1 MNRNFIVSIIILIG
15 LNLVSVQS
23 NAQRTYTLE
32 DVIQIAKTQSPAF
45 KRAET
50 IKENRYWQYRVFK
63 SNFVPQLSLSGT
75 LPNFNRSVTPIT
87 QEDGSTEF
95 RSVFNSNSDV
105 SLNLEQQIGLTGGTV
120 FLNSTVNRFDD
131 FERNDFRYG
140 GDPLSIGFIQPLFR
154 FNELKWDKKIEPL
167 RFEESKREF
176 VEEFEQ
182 ISKDVS
188 SRFFNLLSAQVSLQI
203 AQKNL
208 GNNDTIYKIAQ
219 GRYELGKIPENELLQ
234 LELSLMNSRQ
244 SVAQAK
250 LDLETRQLAL
260 KAFLGL
266 KNDDELNLIVPEEIP
281 EFNINPDLAL
291 QEALRNRQEAIGFE
305 RRLLEAD
312 KEVDRAQGET
322 GLNMNLFGSF
332 GLTNQGDQLPA
343 IYQTP
348 ENQQRVQLGFT
359 IPIVDWGR
367 QKSRVKTAQ
376 ANYQLVQ
383 YTVQQERVNFE
394 QEVYTQVKTLEMLRD
409 QVAITQ
415 KADDI
420 SQRRYDISKNRYL
433 IGKISI
439 TDLSIALTEKDQ
451 AKRDYINSLGN
462 FWQAYF
468 NLRQLTLYDFKENKR
483 LIE

>member
-1 MNRNFIVSIIILIG
+1 MNRKYFYYLIIFISLTFIG
-15 LNLVSVQS
+15 NHSF
-23 NAQRTYTLE
+23 AQQTYTLE
-32 DVIQIAKTQSPAF
+32 DVIQIAKTQSPAY

-50 IKENRYWQYRVFK
+50 IKENRYWQFRVYK

-75 LPNFNRSVTPIT
+75 VPNFNRSVTPIT
-87 QEDGSTEF
+87 QEDGSTEY

-105 SLNLEQQIGLTGGTV
+105 SLNLEQQIGLTGGTIFV
-120 FLNSTVNRFDD
+120 NSTVNRFDD
-131 FERNDFRYG
+131 FERNNFRYG
-140 GDPLSIGFIQPLFR
+140 GDPLSVGFIQPLFS

-167 RFEESKREF
+167 RYEESKREF

-182 ISKDVS
+182 ISKDVAT
-188 SRFFNLLSAQVSLQI
+188 RFFNLLSAQVSLEI

-244 SVAQAK
+244 AVAQAN
-250 LDLETRQLAL
+250 LDLETSQLAL

-266 KNDDELNLIVPEEIP
+266 KNDDELNLIVPENIP
-281 EFNINPDLAL
+281 DFQIDSDLAL
-291 QEALRNRQEAIGFE
+291 QEALNNRQEAVGFK

-332 GLTNQGDQLPA
+332 GLTNQAEQLPV

-348 ENQQRVQLGFT
+348 ENQQRIQLGFT

-367 QKSRVKTAQ
+367 QKSRVKTAE

-383 YTVQQERVNFE
+383 YTVEQERVNFE
-394 QEVYTQVKTLEMLRD
+394 QEVYTQVRTLEMLRD

-420 SQRRYDISKNRYL
+420 SQRRYDIAKNRYL

-468 NLRQLTLYDFKENKR
+468 NLRQLTLYDFKENRR